1 MLTTAKG
8 NILPL
13 PSVKGL
19 WGPRKNAAW
28 EWQEKLDSRLGVG
41 HTHSCENFFQKET
54 RMAST
59 WHKTGCV
66 LCAQNC
72 GLEVRVEN
80 GRMVQVR
87 PDRDNPRSKGYVCRK
102 GLNVLYHQY
111 AKDRLTEPLKRVGD
125 GFRPIPW
132 AQAVQEIAERMEDLV
147 DRHGP
152 RCLAYMGG
160 SAQGG
165 HFEAAFGLGLLRGL
179 GSQYYYSSA
188 GQEFSG
194 AWWVAGRVFGRQ
206 YAIAIADEGAAD
218 ILVAW
223 GWNGMQS
230 HQMPRARKVLTGFK
244 RDPDRLL
251 VAVDPRRSETAA
263 IADIH
268 LPVRPGTDALLM
280 KAMLAIIVKEGWE
293 DRAYLETQVDGWETV
308 RPWFEDVDIAA
319 ALAVCELEEA
329 PVHALCRLMTT
340 RRWCLHPDLG
350 IYMGRHS
357 TLNSYLMHILGAV
370 CGIFGRRGGNV
381 IPGMVMPMGFHADER
396 DPNNWRTVT
405 THLPAVAAGSFPP
418 NAMPEEILSDHPERL
433 RAVYVSACNPLRAY
447 ADTTAYEAAFDRL
460 DLLVVNEMVMS
471 ETARRAHYV
480 LPCRSYYESWD
491 GTFFPW
497 TFPEVYF
504 QMRRPIVDAPGMCL
518 EAAQIFTLI
527 ADKLNLVPDIPDHLH
542 KAAQGD
548 RLTFG
553 AQLMEWAATEP
564 KALPCM
570 PFVLARTLGRE
581 WGSANLAALW
591 GLLMTAPKAFRQNA
605 AQVGFEP
612 GLDQGDRLFQ
622 AIVDTP
628 QGLWVGKV
636 DPDDNLA
643 GLRTPS
649 GKIDILIPE
658 MAAQARALDASG
670 EAEGL
675 QLPEAFP
682 LVLNAG
688 RHMDTNANT
697 LMRDPE
703 WNRGKRACTV
713 AVSPGDA
720 EALGL
725 ADGQT
730 VRVTTEAGSETGE
743 LQVSGQVRR
752 GMVLIPHGFGLI
764 YDGRVYGLNVNRL
777 TKTTHRD
784 PLGTP
789 IHRYV
794 PCRVAAVE
802 SEDREKSNQEAT

>member
-1 MLTTAKG
+1 MST
-8 NILPL
+8 
-13 PSVKGL
+13 
-19 WGPRKNAAW
+19 
-28 EWQEKLDSRLGVG
+28 
-41 HTHSCENFFQKET
+41 
-54 RMAST
+54 T

-72 GLEVRVEN
+72 GLEIRVAN

-87 PDRDNPRSKGYVCRK
+87 PDKDNPRSRGYVCRK

-111 AKDRLTEPLKRVGD
+111 ARDRLTTPLKREGD
-125 GFRPIPW
+125 DFVAIPW
-132 AQAVQEIAERMEDLV
+132 AQAIQEIADRLRELT

-194 AWWVAGRVFGRQ
+194 HWWVTGRVFGRQ
-206 YAIAIADEGAAD
+206 YNIAIPDEHAAD
-218 ILVAW
+218 MLVAW

-230 HQMPRARKVLTGFK
+230 HQMPRARKVLTAFSK
-244 RDPDRLL
+244 DPQRLL
-251 VAVDPRRSETAA
+251 VSVDPRRSETAA

-268 LPVRPGTDALLM
+268 LALRPGTDALLM
-280 KAMLAIIVKEGWE
+280 KAMIAIIVAEGRE
-293 DRAYLETQVDGWETV
+293 DRAYLRQHVDGWETV
-308 RPWFEDVDIAA
+308 RPWFEDVDVSA

-329 PVHALCRLMTT
+329 PVRDLCRQMAT
-340 RRWCLHPDLG
+340 RRWCVHPDLG
-350 IYMGRHS
+350 LYMGRHS
-357 TLNSYLMHILGAV
+357 TLNSYLLHILGAV

-396 DPNNWRTVT
+396 NPRNWRTMT

-447 ADTTAYEAAFDRL
+447 ADTTAYEEAFDRL

-504 QMRRPIVDAPGMCL
+504 QMRPPLVDPPGQCL

-527 ADKLNLVPDIPDHLH
+527 ADKLGLVPEIPEALH
-542 KAAQGD
+542 QAARGD

-553 AQLMEWAATEP
+553 ARLMEWAAAEP
-564 KALPCM
+564 RALKTM

-581 WGSANLAALW
+581 WGSASLAALW
-591 GLLMTAPKAFRQNA
+591 GMLMTAPEPFRQNA
-605 AQVGFEP
+605 ARAGFEP
-612 GLDQGDRLFQ
+612 GLDQGDRIFQ

-628 QGLWVGKV
+628 QGLWVGQA
-636 DPDDNLA
+636 DPEANLA
-643 GLRTPS
+643 HLPTPS
-649 GKIDILIPE
+649 GKIELFIPE
-658 MAAQARALDASG
+658 LSDQAYALDPAR
-670 EAEGL
+670 EAADL
-675 QLPEAFP
+675 ALPQDFP

-713 AVSPGDA
+713 ALSPEDA
-720 EALGL
+720 EALEL
-725 ADGQT
+725 QDGQT
-730 VRVTTEAGSETGE
+730 VRVTTAAGSETGE
-743 LQVSGQVRR
+743 LQVSVQVRQ

-764 YDGRVYGLNVNRL
+764 YDGKVFGFNVNRL
-777 TKTTHRD
+777 TMNTHRD

-789 IHRYV
+789 LHRYV
-794 PCRVAAVE
+794 PCRVEAA
-802 SEDREKSNQEAT
+802 